1 MRLLEAQTLC
11 ESYES
16 RHNKL
21 LAKRKRVQ
29 RKNSSYFFFYQAQ
42 EIMGEVLC
50 VNALKP
56 ELCCCCSD
64 RNGSQRSQ
72 SSQSVELESMVELP
86 DLNRV
91 PRPMDLLQSEWFRT
105 LPLQRS
111 GTKRPQSNSDPY
123 QKMDFMKRFQWR
135 QGLQFGMASSYL
147 NVEKLSE
154 GAYSTVYKGISRIN
168 GQLVALKVISLE
180 TEEGVPFTAIREA
193 SLLKSLKHAN
203 IVLLHDI
210 IQTNETLTFFFE
222 YLHTDLAQYMAQH
235 PGGLHAHN
243 VMLFMFQLLRG
254 LAYIHQQHILHRD
267 LKPQNL
273 LISCLGELKLADF
286 GLARAKSIPNQTYSS
301 EVVTLWYR
309 PPDVLLGATDYSSD
323 LDIWGAGCILVEML
337 QGKPLFSA
345 VTGIL
350 EQLEKIW
357 EVLRVPTEDTWPGF
371 SKLPNYKPERVI
383 SSRPQRLR
391 MICARLGWV
400 PGAENLA
407 SKMLKAFLRER
418 VSAQDALVHHFF
430 SALPSQLNQLHH
442 AQSVFTVPGVRL
454 QPEICDL
461 FAPYQKGHRQASSSK
476 FW

>member
-1 MRLLEAQTLC
+1 MTE
-11 ESYES
+11 
-16 RHNKL
+16 NK
-21 LAKRKRVQ
+21 
-29 RKNSSYFFFYQAQ
+29 
-42 EIMGEVLC
+42 EV
-50 VNALKP
+50 
-56 ELCCCCSD
+56 
-64 RNGSQRSQ
+64 
-72 SSQSVELESMVELP
+72 P

-91 PRPMDLLQSEWFRT
+91 PHPLDSLQSQWFQT
-105 LPLQRS
+105 LQLQKS
-111 GTKRPQSNSDPY
+111 GRKRPRSNSDPS
-123 QKMDFMKRFQWR
+123 QEMDFVQRFQWQR
-135 QGLQFGMASSYL
+135 QGLPFGTASSYL
-147 NVEKLSE
+147 NLEKLWE
-154 GAYSTVYKGISRIN
+154 GSYSTVYKGISRIN

-180 TEEGVPFTAIREA
+180 REEGVPFTAIREA

-210 IQTNETLTFFFE
+210 IQTKDTLTFVFE
-222 YLHTDLAQYMAQH
+222 YMHTDLAQYMAQH

-286 GLARAKSIPNQTYSS
+286 GLARAKSIPSHTYSS

-337 QGKPLFSA
+337 QGQPMFPA
-345 VTGIL
+345 VTGTL

-357 EVLRVPTEDTWPGF
+357 AVLGGPTEDTWPGL

-391 MICARLGWV
+391 MICARLGRV
-400 PGAENLA
+400 PGAEDLA
-407 SKMLKAFLRER
+407 SKMLKAFPRER
-418 VSAQDALVHHFF
+418 VSAHDALVHNFF
-430 SALPSQLNQLHH
+430 SALPSRLYQLCD
-442 AQSVFTVPGVRL
+442 AQSLFTVPGVRL
-454 QPEICDL
+454 QPETCDL

>member
-1 MRLLEAQTLC
+1 
-11 ESYES
+11 
-16 RHNKL
+16 
-21 LAKRKRVQ
+21 
-29 RKNSSYFFFYQAQ
+29 
-42 EIMGEVLC
+42 MGEALC

-56 ELCCCCSD
+56 GSCCCCSE
-64 RNGSQRSQ
+64 RKGSQRSQ
-72 SSQSVELESMVELP
+72 STQSVEVESVMELP
-86 DLNRV
+86 DLSRV
-91 PRPMDLLQSEWFRT
+91 PHPMDSLQSQWFQT
-105 LPLQRS
+105 LQLQKS
-111 GTKRPQSNSDPY
+111 GRKRPRSNSDPS
-123 QKMDFMKRFQWR
+123 QEMDFVKRFQWR
-135 QGLQFGMASSYL
+135 QGLPFGTASSYL
-147 NVEKLSE
+147 NLEKLCE
-154 GAYSTVYKGISRIN
+154 GSYSTVYKGISRIN
-168 GQLVALKVISLE
+168 GHLVALKVISLE

-210 IQTNETLTFFFE
+210 IQTKDTLTLVFE
-222 YLHTDLAQYMAQH
+222 YMHTDLAQYMAQH

-254 LAYIHQQHILHRD
+254 LAYIHQHHILHRD

-286 GLARAKSIPNQTYSS
+286 GLARAKSIPSQTYSS

-337 QGKPLFSA
+337 QGQPVFPA
-345 VTGIL
+345 VTGTL

-357 EVLRVPTEDTWPGF
+357 AVLGVPTEDTWPGL
-371 SKLPNYKPERVI
+371 SKLPNYKPDLSYLAWTLSGAI
-383 SSRPQRLR
+383 YFSCFS
-391 MICARLGWV
+391 RLGQV
-400 PGAENLA
+400 PGAEDLA
-407 SKMLKAFLRER
+407 LKMLKAFPRER
-418 VSAQDALVHHFF
+418 VSAQDALVHNFF
-430 SALPSQLNQLHH
+430 SALPSRLHQLCD
-442 AQSVFTVPGVRL
+442 AQSLFTVPGVRL